1 MVKVSED
8 LASYIK
14 KTGRHFDA
22 KIKVGDTVITD
33 GIDEITLFSPFMS
46 DKMSFGSV
54 VSAYVEVRLFN
65 CNINLAGREIEIS
78 LTATVDG
85 KIEEIKLGF
94 FTAEKPKTADGV
106 TSFTAYDRAKTKV
119 KGEYQTELSGDN
131 AIDAV
136 FNDVCSQCGVECE
149 PLFSSAT
156 AENDKPKVSVDIF
169 NGLDKKAVLG
179 QIAAYF
185 GGNLICN
192 RDGKLEVRTLSEC
205 TETYDGDMCDVPEI
219 GDSVFNLKKLI
230 CDTGKAQL
238 TVGEEG
244 DGVSF
249 ACSFMTQERLD
260 EILIQLK
267 KLTKSDNSEQSESFE
282 YRELSCDILVGD
294 PRIEVG
300 DIVTV
305 KSGTNEYKVPVMQC
319 EITFDGG
326 ISSKIQSFAKKES
339 ETETERTVSAS
350 EKINRASSY
359 AKAAQKAHDSF
370 LETLRDGL
378 SGGLYQTTIDGAIYY
393 HNTPDITQSTYIQTF
408 NSAGRAWTSGS
419 GCWNGGSP
427 VWKYGETK
435 DGDAILRDL
444 LVRTLTADLIKAGKL
459 SSFDGDTYFD
469 LDNAEIVTKSQG
481 ENTTLTGTIRAGYA
495 EFKKVK
501 NNTSEDE
508 DDILSD
514 SILGEAGLFMQTV
527 EPDEYSFVPPDTI
540 DVVVD
545 GVKQTIP
552 WASASAMQKLP
563 YILKSLAKYLETSSF
578 GINIITKGKDGEE
591 YTVHFDGMG
600 INFDK
605 GTVKAKDL
613 IFKYNG
619 TDVSLVKFVDAALV
633 GVAVEAGTDI
643 DDLNLGRYNI
653 ESNAIAQTC
662 THLPV
667 VSDGKP
673 VAGYLEVFA
682 LGQTGY
688 ILQRFTPY
696 NNAGIFTR
704 WYNQYNNAGWGNWMK
719 YSATV
724 AQTYVA

>member
-8 LASYIK
+8 LAAYIK

-46 DKMSFGSV
+46 DKMSFGNV
-54 VSAYVEVRLFN
+54 VSAYVEVRLFD
-65 CNINLAGREIEIS
+65 CHVNLAGREIEIS
-78 LTATVDG
+78 LTASVGG
-85 KIEEIKLGF
+85 KTEEIKLGF
-94 FTAEKPKTADGV
+94 FTAEKPKTTDGV

-119 KGEYQTELSGDN
+119 KGEYQTELSGDKE
-131 AIDAV
+131 IDAV
-136 FNDVCSQCGVECE
+136 FNDVCSKCGVEYV
-149 PLFSSAT
+149 PLFSSET
-156 AENDKPKVSVDIF
+156 AENGKLSVSIDIF

-205 TETYDGDMCDVPEI
+205 TEIYDGDMCDVPEI
-219 GDSVFNLKKLI
+219 GDSVFRLEKLV
-230 CDTGKAQL
+230 CDTGKEQL
-238 TVGEEG
+238 TTGDEG

-249 ACSFMTQERLD
+249 TCSFMTQERLD
-260 EILIQLK
+260 EILAQHK
-267 KLTKSDNSEQSESFE
+267 KLTQSDNSAQTEDSEQSESFE
-282 YRELSCDILVGD
+282 YREMSCNILVGD

-305 KSGTNEYKVPVMQC
+305 KSGADEYKVPVMQC
-319 EITFDGG
+319 EMTFDGG

-350 EKINRASSY
+350 EKINRATSY

-393 HNTPDITQSTYIQTF
+393 HNTPDIAQSTYIQTF
-408 NSAGRAWTSGS
+408 NSAGRAWVSGS

-459 SSFDGDTYFD
+459 SSFDGKVYFD
-469 LDNAEIVTKSQG
+469 LDAGYIETVETAGGTECAVILGAGGINSVWRDKSTNKMRAQVELG
-481 ENTTLTGTIRAGYA
+481 DTLSVSTIDENNVAHSAFLYGQTLKFLNKSEYREDGAKVAGDIQFLQNGIYISLSDFYNTVVEAFGDLQTVVLKGATVAENTNANSVT
-495 EFKKVK
+495 E
-501 NNTSEDE
+501 
-508 DDILSD
+508 
-514 SILGEAGLFMQTV
+514 LGLH
-527 EPDEYSFVPPDTI
+527 I
-540 DVVVD
+540 
-545 GVKQTIP
+545 
-552 WASASAMQKLP
+552 
-563 YILKSLAKYLETSSF
+563 
-578 GINIITKGKDGEE
+578 
-591 YTVHFDGMG
+591 
-600 INFDK
+600 
-605 GTVKAKDL
+605 
-613 IFKYNG
+613 
-619 TDVSLVKFVDAALV
+619 
-633 GVAVEAGTDI
+633 
-643 DDLNLGRYNI
+643 I
-653 ESNAIAQTC
+653 ESNVIAQTC

-704 WYNQYNNAGWGNWMK
+704 WYNQYNSAGWGNWMK

-724 AQTYVA
+724 AQTYTG